1 MKNTSELSAIL
12 DRLTHDHDFR
22 EHLLA
27 DPVAAL
33 AGVGVTLHPDDVPAE
48 RSLPSH
54 AAIAADK
61 EQLVSSLEST
71 ASMWPFLLS
80 GGVIPT

>member
-1 MKNTSELSAIL
+1 MKKSSELSAIL
-12 DRLTHDHDFR
+12 DKLAHDHDFR

-33 AGVGVTLHPDDVPAE
+33 AGVGVTLHPDDVPAQ
-48 RSLPSH
+48 RSLPSQ

-61 EQLVSSLEST
+61 EQLASHLEST

-80 GGVIPT
+80 GGVLPS